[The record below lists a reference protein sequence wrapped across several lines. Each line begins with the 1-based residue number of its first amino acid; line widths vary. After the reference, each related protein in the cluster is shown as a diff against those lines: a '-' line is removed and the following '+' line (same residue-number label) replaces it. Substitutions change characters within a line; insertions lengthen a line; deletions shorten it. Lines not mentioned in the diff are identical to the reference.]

1 MEDDS
6 MSTLPKTNAVR
17 MLATR
22 GISFELLSYEVDES
36 DLSAVS
42 VAAKAGI
49 DINRVFKTLVLRDS
63 SAEVFVCVIPGAC
76 DLDLKKAARAAGV
89 KKADLIPVKDI
100 LKLTGYI
107 RGGCSPVGM
116 KKTYPTFIDETC
128 QLYEQIYVS
137 AGARGLQLLIS
148 PGDLI
153 DVVSA
158 QITELV

>member
-1 MEDDS
+1 MN
-6 MSTLPKTNAVR
+6 KTNVVR
-17 MLATR
+17 LLEAR

-49 DINRVFKTLVLRDS
+49 DIDRVFKTLVLRAS
-63 SAEVFVCVIPGAC
+63 PGELFVCVIPGGYE
-76 DLDLKKAARAAGV
+76 LDLGKAAQAAGV
-89 KKADLIPVKDI
+89 KKADLIPVREI
-100 LKLTGYI
+100 LDLTGYI

-128 QLYEQIYVS
+128 QLYDKIYVS
-137 AGARGLQLLIS
+137 AGVRGLQVLIA

-153 DVVSA
+153 NLANAEVTD
-158 QITELV
+158 LM

>member
-1 MEDDS
+1 M
-6 MSTLPKTNAVR
+6 TKTNAVR
-17 MLATR
+17 MLEAR
-22 GISFELLSYEVDES
+22 GIFFEMLSYEVDES

-49 DINRVFKTLVLRDS
+49 DIDRVFKTLVLRS
-63 SAEVFVCVIPGAC
+63 SEGDIFVCVIPGGC
-76 DLDLKKAARAAGV
+76 ELDLKKAAKAAGV
-89 KKADLIPVKDI
+89 KKADLIPVKEI
-100 LKLTGYI
+100 LKLTGYV

-137 AGARGLQLLIS
+137 AGARGLQLLIT

-153 DVVSA
+153 DVVSSE
-158 QITELV
+158 ITDLV